1 MNNLIVIQNNTILTS
16 SEIIAEGVGNQHKNV
31 IELVRK
37 YQSDLEEFG
46 GVAFETRPFETNGG
60 VQEREIALLNEQQAT
75 LLLTYMQNTAIV
87 REFKKALVK
96 AFYNLV
102 EDRKQM
108 LELLKIEVQEAKLK
122 ANIEAEAAKLS
133 IIASKK
139 HATVEAY
146 ITKTE
151 VAKMKLQAAK
161 EKYAEQSKVLH
172 ARTTK
177 LLSQGAKVKADMTA
191 SKLDLPVD
199 TITNLL
205 KAHGSKLKP
214 SEANNALVNLGYL
227 EPTRDTV
234 TSEGNY
240 YGRTIISSKSTH
252 TTLARWF
259 PAEFE
264 NLLEQINQ
272 YYLDKEQG
280 LD

>member
-1 MNNLIVIQNNTILTS
+1 MSTLTTMNQTMSSGEIAKLTGK
-16 SEIIAEGVGNQHKNV
+16 EHKNV
-31 IELVRK
+31 LADIRKLLIELGIDSAEFSAQYKDSSGKENLLFNLPKRECLILVSGYSIKMRAAIIDRW
-37 YQSDLEEFG
+37 QELENATQ
-46 GVAFETRPFETNGG
+46 V
-60 VQEREIALLNEQQAT
+60 IANT
-75 LLLTYMQNTAIV
+75 LQIDKEAMIKEL
-87 REFKKALVK
+87 
-96 AFYNLV
+96 
-102 EDRKQM
+102 KQDDTINM
-108 LELLKIEVQEAKLK
+108 LKSR
-122 ANIEAEAAKLS
+122 IEARNL
-133 IIASKK
+133 
-139 HATVEAY
+139 
-146 ITKTE
+146 
-151 VAKMKLQAAK
+151 KLQALKDKLAK
-161 EKYAEQSKVLH
+161 QKQVLD

-177 LLSQGAKVKADMTA
+177 LLAQGAKVKGDMIA

-227 EPTRDTV
+227 EPTKDKV

-240 YGRTIISSKSTH
+240 YGRTLVSSKSTH

>member
-1 MNNLIVIQNNTILTS
+1 MNNLIIIQNNTTLTTS
-16 SEIIAEGVGNQHKNV
+16 LVIAEGVSIQHKNV
-31 IELVRK
+31 MELVRK
-37 YQSDLEEFG
+37 YHADLAEFG
-46 GVAFETRPFETNGG
+46 RVAFETLPFETKGG
-60 VQEREIALLNEQQAT
+60 TQTREIALLNEQQAT

-87 REFKKALVK
+87 REFKKVLVK

-102 EDRKQM
+102 EDRKRM
-108 LELLKIEVQEAKLK
+108 AEITKYEVQ
-122 ANIEAEAAKLS
+122 IEAGNAR
-133 IIASKK
+133 IQASKDK
-139 HATVEAY
+139 
-146 ITKTE
+146 
-151 VAKMKLQAAK
+151 AKASSLRLQALKDKLAK
-161 EKYAEQSKVLH
+161 QKQVLD

-177 LLSQGAKVKADMTA
+177 LLAQGAKVKGDMIA

-227 EPTRDTV
+227 EPTKDKV

-240 YGRTIISSKSTH
+240 YGRTLVSSKSTH